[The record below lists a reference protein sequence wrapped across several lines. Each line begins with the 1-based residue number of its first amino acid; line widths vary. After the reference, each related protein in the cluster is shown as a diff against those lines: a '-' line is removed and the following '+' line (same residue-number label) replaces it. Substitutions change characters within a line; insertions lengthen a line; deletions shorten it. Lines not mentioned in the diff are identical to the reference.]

1 MALSI
6 RLGGERALAVIHR
19 VDDRDHLARR
29 LHQDRYTAAYALA
42 QLDDQMWPDAEFYSC
57 TTAQGEAIVCHSHG
71 GLGYATTVTGPASAV
86 RAILRL
92 HTGYPITFAIA
103 EPHHV
108 KPLESVYRL
117 KTLKRMS
124 RMLVSRDTFRRV
136 QSLQPVRGKLQPLLG
151 AHAELVNRL
160 YNAEGDPTFY
170 RPDHIGDGCYW
181 GLVDDERLVAIA
193 GTHAIGR
200 THRIAILGNVFTHPR
215 YRGRGHATAV
225 TSAVTAALLDEV
237 DDVVLSVDPDNGPA
251 VRAYLKLG
259 YRQIGEIIEA
269 SAEREASTLMT
280 AVHRWAAR
288 RRSPDGSQEVVKT

>member
-6 RLGGERALAVIHR
+6 RLGDERSLAAIHR
-19 VDDRDHLARR
+19 VDDRGYLARR

-42 QLDDQMWPDAEFYSC
+42 QLDDEMWPEAECYSC
-57 TTAQGEAIVCHSHG
+57 ATAQGEAIVCHSRG
-71 GLGYATTVTGPASAV
+71 GLGYATTVSGPGSAV

-92 HTGYPITFAIA
+92 HPGYPSTFAIA

-108 KPLESVYRL
+108 EPLESVYRF

-124 RMLVSRDTFRRV
+124 RMLVSRGSFRRV
-136 QSLQPVRGKLQPLLG
+136 QSFQTVRGKLQPLLG
-151 AHAELVNRL
+151 AHVELVNRL
-160 YNAEGDPTFY
+160 YNTEGDPAFY
-170 RPDHIGDGCYW
+170 RPEHIGEGCYW

-215 YRGRGHATAV
+215 FRGRGHGTAV
-225 TSAVTAALLDEV
+225 TSAVTEALLAEV
-237 DDVVLSVDPDNGPA
+237 DEVVLSVDPDNGPA
-251 VRAYLKLG
+251 VRAYLNLG
-259 YRQIGEIIEA
+259 YRPIGEIIEA

-280 AVHRWAAR
+280 AVRRWAAR
-288 RRSPDGSQEVVKT
+288 RRSPDGSQEVVST